1 MKEDNAEFTIHR
13 SATQGDASLAKNAQC
28 TMHEAQW
35 RHQDKNLREALR
47 QEEANLPPMPA
58 DLNERLQQRLSA
70 SGRGRGVR
78 LLFLAA
84 AASIALLLVFNL
96 GKRQSPQEPVVAQQ
110 TEKPAV
116 VPSQPIV
123 EEPQPKVVS
132 DEQPVEK
139 PVTEPSED
147 APQATESTSTEN
159 VKAPRRFSS
168 QPILDITSSEG
179 EPFFLAS
186 TSYMATHKGHRDGL
200 AGTNTPE
207 AGDDD
212 ALSLYAAK
220 DKDGMPEGWTELR
233 NWSNDQKVRRKL
245 TKKEKR
251 QAAVVGALAAKRW
264 HIDINSM
271 STMRYGSR
279 TVTSDFYLELRGDT
293 LRSYLPY
300 LGQAH
305 ASPTLSP
312 SIGLNFEEPVQTYK
326 ESKPKSNKY
335 TQIDIDV
342 KTREDSYH
350 YVIEIYGNG
359 HAYIRVRSMNRDPIS
374 FDGTMDIE

>member
-1 MKEDNAEFTIHR
+1 MGSPEDGAAEEGET
-13 SATQGDASLAKNAQC
+13 
-28 TMHEAQW
+28 
-35 RHQDKNLREALR
+35 LRIIVIAV
-47 QEEANLPPMPA
+47 
-58 DLNERLQQRLSA
+58 SI
-70 SGRGRGVR
+70 V
-78 LLFLAA
+78 LL
-84 AASIALLLVFNL
+84 IVFNL
-96 GKRQSPQEPVVAQQ
+96 GKRRSPQESVVAQQ
-110 TEKPAV
+110 TEKLSA

-123 EEPQPKVVS
+123 EEPQPEVMS

-139 PVTEPSED
+139 PVMEPSEN

-159 VKAPRRFSS
+159 VKAPRRFSA

-186 TSYMATHKGHRDGL
+186 TSYMATHRGHQDGL

-245 TKKEKR
+245 TKKERR

-312 SIGLNFEEPVQTYK
+312 SIGLNFEEPVLTYK

-342 KTREDSYH
+342 KTQEDTYH
-350 YVIEIYGNG
+350 YVIQLYDSGE
-359 HAYIRVRSMNRDPIS
+359 AYIRVRSLNRDPIS
-374 FDGTMDIE
+374 FDGTMTTSQ

>member
-1 MKEDNAEFTIHR
+1 MKEDN
-13 SATQGDASLAKNAQC
+13 
-28 TMHEAQW
+28 AQW

-84 AASIALLLVFNL
+84 AACIALLIVFNL
-96 GKRQSPQEPVVAQQ
+96 GKRRSPQEPVVAQQ
-110 TEKPAV
+110 TEKLSA

-123 EEPQPKVVS
+123 EEPQPEVVS
-132 DEQPVEK
+132 DEQPMEK
-139 PVTEPSED
+139 PVTEPSEN
-147 APQATESTSTEN
+147 APQATEPASTEN
-159 VKAPRRFSS
+159 AKAPRRFSA
-168 QPILDITSSEG
+168 QPILDITSSED

-186 TSYMATHKGHRDGL
+186 TSYMSTHRSYRDGL

-212 ALSLYAAK
+212 ALSMYAAK

-245 TKKEKR
+245 TKKERR

-312 SIGLNFEEPVQTYK
+312 SIGLNFEEPVLTYK